1 MLQGSLPR
9 HPAAQILRPWLV
21 TSIAGNGMQARHF
34 ALLPFL
40 APRVH
45 HRTRYIVLSLHCGDF
60 DRCPPCGEAA
70 LRSVQTH
77 LSVPTLDACRCRA
90 NVHAATQQLAGHDFA
105 AELEVS
111 SQSPGASAT
120 TATLGRLG
128 WPALCEFVA
137 RFASTTLGRQQ
148 CQQLHLPEEH
158 ETTEHLVLETAA
170 VDKLESEYAIELDF
184 GGASTQ
190 QVSAHNAYLDHKD
203 HSVKHQ
209 CSSVLFH
216 VDSFLHSTA
225 ILHFAA
231 YCIFVPSSSRDCL
244 GCPILKGKVP
254 LPDLMEQQS
263 GSSDCWIRLCY
274 MQFTGRF

>member
-1 MLQGSLPR
+1 MPSYCYASGCGAILQGSLPR
-9 HPAAQILRPWLV
+9 HPAAEILRPWLV
-21 TSIAGNGMQARHF
+21 TSNASNGMQARHF

-40 APRVH
+40 EPRVH

-60 DRCPPCGEAA
+60 DLCPPCGEAA
-70 LRSVQTH
+70 LRSVQMH

-90 NVHAATQQLAGHDFA
+90 NVHAATQPLAGHDFA

-111 SQSPGASAT
+111 SQSLGVSAT

-148 CQQLHLPEEH
+148 CQQLHLPEEQ

-190 QVSAHNAYLDHKD
+190 QVSAHNAYFDHKD
-203 HSVKHQ
+203 HSVNHQ
-209 CSSVLFH
+209 CSCVKDFVNLLSRSV
-216 VDSFLHSTA
+216 D
-225 ILHFAA
+225 
-231 YCIFVPSSSRDCL
+231 R
-244 GCPILKGKVP
+244 LKFCAV
-254 LPDLMEQQS
+254 S
-263 GSSDCWIRLCY
+263 CR
-274 MQFTGRF
+274 